1 MVRGDRKFYIILI
14 SLIALLLA
22 LNVFADSHDLDPEED
37 LTKETTDTD
46 DVQTDDNLDADRPG
60 DAFAEEE
67 TSFSNV
73 NSYNWLESKTNE
85 TVLSIEEEVL
95 AFIAFLDEGSRADTI
110 SVMMDHIKSRGENG
124 CWPKG
129 NCNTKDTAL
138 ATLAMHLSGQTEEA
152 EAGAKW
158 VMDTRTSGLTA
169 GEWWLVLK
177 STGTGSCEVN
187 FAKKIVTYNIEEDKI
202 KELPT
207 TKYYAELARI
217 NNAALKALLPELLVD
232 CTGLLGAII
241 TLLYKPD
248 SNTFFIQ
255 ESESAAIANF
265 KVANACFSDVQR
277 SSKCDLDSSLYA
289 TWVLTEM
296 DVDLEDI
303 GTNIYLQ
310 NKIKPT
316 DSKQL
321 GLLNRI
327 LYRSGKS
334 APSFIV
340 ELAKMQK
347 TDGSWEGDV
356 YSTSIALFG
365 LSGSDATEEVA
376 RAVAFLE
383 RKMDKEDGSF
393 GNSVRNTAFAL
404 IALSG
409 VDLSSLDVSE
419 PDVSVFGDVGA
430 GGSRENCEDSV
441 DNDMDTK
448 ADCADLDCE
457 DDLVILCNN
466 NKQDTCEE
474 EIDCGGFCNP
484 CGETSEVPVE
494 EEDECELD
502 SDCGSD
508 EECKSGSCVPLKE
521 DDIGGGDV
529 EEPSSLLWLWI
540 LLILLVLGGGFGLF
554 YIKYVKTGKFSFKDL
569 FKKKNKG
576 PTFEEYKMQNQF
588 RPVKPQAPSRPSGP
602 VSRPSYP
609 MRPMPSVKSKEE
621 DALEKS
627 IKEAQRIIK
636 GK

>member
-1 MVRGDRKFYIILI
+1 MGPGE
-14 SLIALLLA
+14 AL
-22 LNVFADSHDLDPEED
+22 PI
-37 LTKETTDTD
+37 
-46 DVQTDDNLDADRPG
+46 P
-60 DAFAEEE
+60 
-67 TSFSNV
+67 
-73 NSYNWLESKTNE
+73 
-85 TVLSIEEEVL
+85 
-95 AFIAFLDEGSRADTI
+95 
-110 SVMMDHIKSRGENG
+110 
-124 CWPKG
+124 
-129 NCNTKDTAL
+129 
-138 ATLAMHLSGQTEEA
+138 

-232 CTGLLGAII
+232 CTGLPGAII

-474 EIDCGGFCNP
+474 EIDCGGFC
-484 CGETSEVPVE
+484 S
-494 EEDECELD
+494 
-502 SDCGSD
+502 GSD
-508 EECKSGSCVPLKE
+508 TKS
-521 DDIGGGDV
+521 
-529 EEPSSLLWLWI
+529 
-540 LLILLVLGGGFGLF
+540 
-554 YIKYVKTGKFSFKDL
+554 
-569 FKKKNKG
+569 
-576 PTFEEYKMQNQF
+576 
-588 RPVKPQAPSRPSGP
+588 
-602 VSRPSYP
+602 
-609 MRPMPSVKSKEE
+609 
-621 DALEKS
+621 
-627 IKEAQRIIK
+627 
-636 GK
+636 